1 MRKKA
6 LLINVITIRLAL
18 CLILITLLFTGPT
31 QGERFVM
38 EALRHLDA
46 PYVFNTDGPDKFDC
60 SGLIMYCTR
69 VGGLPELPHAA
80 KELYSLGRPV
90 AMFNLL
96 PGDMLCFDTVR
107 DSDPS
112 DHVGFY
118 MGGNM
123 FVHASSSKHK
133 VTVSALEGYYLEK
146 CTGARRLGCAYI

>member
-6 LLINVITIRLAL
+6 LLINSVTPRLAL
-18 CLILITLLFTGPT
+18 WLVLITLLFTGPT
-31 QGERFVM
+31 QGERMVM
-38 EALRHLDA
+38 RALRYLEA
-46 PYVFNTDGPDKFDC
+46 PYVFGAAGPDKFDC
-60 SGLIMYCTR
+60 SGLVLC
-69 VGGLPELPHAA
+69 VSAQEGLPQLPHAA
-80 KELYSLGRPV
+80 KELYTLGRPV
-90 AMFNLL
+90 PVWDLL

-133 VTVSALEGYYLEK
+133 VVVSAFEGYYREK
-146 CTGARRLGCAYI
+146 FTGARRLGCAYI